1 VKGWFLRIDNNVLRQ
16 MLSSG
21 VGGEL
26 MNELR
31 ALEKRGPMAVDVQT
45 IMFEPAYWRLM
56 PRVPPADRWE
66 LVVLLDRESG
76 ADVIYV
82 VSVRPRRRSGDR
94 SRRRG

>member
-1 VKGWFLRIDNNVLRQ
+1 

-31 ALEKRGPMAVDVQT
+31 ALEEQGPMAVDVQS
-45 IMFEPAYWRLM
+45 IMYEPAYWRLM

-66 LVVLLDRESG
+66 LVVRLERESG
-76 ADVIYV
+76 ADVIHV
-82 VSVRPRRRSGDR
+82 VSVRPRRSDGDR
-94 SRRRG
+94 SRRHG